1 MTSTIDLQIYLEIKI
16 ISMRMYKNFSSR
28 LRESGLTPS
37 EAIVILKIFYDKNP
51 VTPTDVAFFLN
62 VARSRSS
69 RIISSLLEK
78 RLIKHLEVPK
88 DKRQKRFI
96 LSTSGG
102 ELAKKLENFLKDEVD
117 NHFNLLDE
125 MQKIDL
131 LQIFKR
137 VNSY

>member
-1 MTSTIDLQIYLEIKI
+1 M
-16 ISMRMYKNFSSR
+16 
-28 LRESGLTPS
+28 
-37 EAIVILKIFYDKNP
+37 
-51 VTPTDVAFFLN
+51 TPTDVAFFLN

-69 RIISSLLEK
+69 RIISSLLGK
-78 RLIKHLEVPK
+78 KLIKHLEVPK